1 MSVPEHLQSI
11 IDALPESLLL
21 ELFVSKI
28 IIEHPEAVDNYFR
41 GDGLSGMNTLMRA
54 GMQAFRGKINP
65 AYVAQEIKKQL
76 KEIENDESN

>member
-1 MSVPEHLQSI
+1 MIIPEENKLEEI
-11 IDALPESLLL
+11 I
-21 ELFVSKI
+21 SKI
-28 IIEHPEAVDNYFR
+28 VSENPEAVDNYFH
-41 GDGLSGMNTLMRA
+41 GDELRGMNALMRA